1 MPHHSQYDSTSQHS
15 SDRGCNHRQLSLAP
29 VVICKVVRRERQF
42 PANPCLGVDY
52 GLRPFPKGWVRAQ
65 GVVVVTSSAG
75 TCWMVGEGGDS
86 EIVWPHPVSGALLML
101 VTYATRSQIAS
112 AGSISPHA
120 GMPFGRP

>member
-1 MPHHSQYDSTSQHS
+1 MFADPIDHAVNSSGEAARAAGIPHHSQYDSTNQHS
-15 SDRGCNHRQLSLAP
+15 SNRGCNHRQLSLAP

-75 TCWMVGEGGDS
+75 TCWMLGEGGDS

-101 VTYATRSQIAS
+101 VT
-112 AGSISPHA
+112 
-120 GMPFGRP
+120 